1 MTTAAPSLRPAT
13 AASATL
19 RARTLHPLTLAG
31 LLLAALTGLFV
42 LFAFYSR
49 KGAYGSDW
57 QTFYTAA
64 QHLRHGQPVY
74 VVVDGF
80 FNPPPVLLLLL
91 PFTVVS
97 YQTSRVIW
105 ATLSAIMLLVSAL
118 LTANACGYRPSARER
133 ALTFLW
139 IAFYVPTI
147 LLVPLTGNFSALLLL
162 AYTAAFWSFTRGH
175 DRLGGM
181 ALALTLVKP
190 QLAFLGLPLLLFM
203 RRGQA
208 TAAYLLTVLALA
220 LAALPVVGLANYRDF
235 VQVERAVSAWSSTND
250 ALQLDVPGV
259 HGLLL
264 QRWPH
269 QLGAEVVSAA
279 LSLCILAALAWYWR
293 TGWRPGGLPFA
304 AGWSLLLL
312 CTLLVST
319 FAHSYDQVLLIV
331 PAIVLWVYRQRLPS
345 LRLPITLVLVA
356 LYAGPPLVLAFHQHF
371 MVPFMLAALALLLWV
386 ARRPLAPDLPHDLHP
401 I

>member
-1 MTTAAPSLRPAT
+1 MTAAAPSARPAV
-13 AASATL
+13 AAPASG
-19 RARTLHPLTLAG
+19 RARPLHPLVLAG
-31 LLLAALTGLFV
+31 LVLAALTGLFV

-57 QTFYTAA
+57 QTFYAAA
-64 QHLRHGQPVY
+64 QHLRHGQKVY
-74 VVVDGF
+74 VVAEGF

-91 PFTVVS
+91 PFTIVS
-97 YQTSRVIW
+97 YQVSRVIW
-105 ATLSAIMLLVSAL
+105 GTLSAIMLLVSAA
-118 LTANACGYRPSARER
+118 LTADLCGYRPSLRER
-133 ALTFLW
+133 ALAFLW

-162 AYTAAFWSFTRGH
+162 AYSVAFWSFNRGH
-175 DRLGGM
+175 DRLGGA

-208 TAAYLLTVLALA
+208 SVAYLLTVLVLA
-220 LAALPVVGLANYRDF
+220 LLALPVVGLSNYRDF
-235 VQVERAVSAWSSTND
+235 LQVERAVSAWSSTND

-269 QLGAEVVSAA
+269 QFGAEVVSAA
-279 LSLCILAALAWYWR
+279 LSLAILAALAWYWKA
-293 TGWRPGGLPFA
+293 GWRPGGLPFA
-304 AGWSLLLL
+304 TGWALLLL
-312 CTLLVST
+312 STLLMST

-331 PAIVLWVYRQRLPS
+331 PAVVLWVYRRRAPS
-345 LRLPITLVLVA
+345 LRLPITLLLVA
-356 LYAGPPLVLAFHQHF
+356 LYAGPPLVLTFHQHV
-371 MVPFMLAALALLLWV
+371 MVPFMLAAMALLLWL
-386 ARRPLAPDLPHDLHP
+386 ARRPLPAAPPRAPRPL
-401 I
+401 